1 MKNLSMK
8 TLIIYSIAL
17 MGLFG
22 IVRAEEVVTE
32 TTIPVV
38 SVTGEF
44 STDITFG
51 DATTFT
57 SPYSGL
63 VLSGDGWVLS
73 TYLSDGNVNIEE
85 AKYSWTVVEDVLT
98 LTFGSQAEPYG
109 LAWGLHRPSNNW
121 FVSTPRDHSIT
132 NGVGI
137 GVNKFGVGANFFYGG
152 STEDVTDEDGVVT
165 EGSQHWSTRVSYGIT
180 LAGLDSKFGLS
191 LNSDEAQLVDVSL
204 GNDLFTTSLEYDL
217 SEAADGAY
225 WLRGVVTPPQA
236 QGAFLLIGYKSDE
249 VVTYGVGYKCSDNMK
264 VMSEFTSGLKDADAH
279 WATRVSYGVTLA
291 GLDSKFGLSLN
302 SDEAQLVDVSLGN
315 SLFTTSL
322 EYDLS
327 EEADGAYWLRG
338 VVTPPQAQG
347 AFLLLGYNSEEVVT
361 YGVGYKC
368 SDNMKVVSE
377 FTSGMKDAD
386 GNEVTNDFSIRASYS
401 F

>member
-32 TTIPVV
+32 TTQPVV
-38 SVTGEF
+38 SVAGEF

-63 VLSGDGWVLS
+63 VLSGAGWVLS
-73 TYLSDGNVNIEE
+73 TNLSDGMVNIEE
-85 AKYSWTVVEDVLT
+85 AKYSWNVVDGVT

-109 LAWGLHRPSNNW
+109 LAWGLHRPATNW
-121 FVSTPRDHSIT
+121 FASTPRDHAVT
-132 NGVGI
+132 NGVGF
-137 GVNKFGVGANFFYGG
+137 GLNKWGVGADLFWGG
-152 STEDVTDEDGVVT
+152 DSMDEEMESELYWAG
-165 EGSQHWSTRVSYGIT
+165 RFSYGLNLLGI
-180 LAGLDSKFGLS
+180 DSNFGLS
-191 LNSDEAQLVDVSL
+191 LNSNEAQLIDVSA
-204 GNDLFTTSLEYDL
+204 GNNVF
-217 SEAADGAY
+217 EAS
-225 WLRGVVTPPQA
+225 
-236 QGAFLLIGYKSDE
+236 F
-249 VVTYGVGYKCSDNMK
+249 
-264 VMSEFTSGLKDADAH
+264 
-279 WATRVSYGVTLA
+279 
-291 GLDSKFGLSLN
+291 
-302 SDEAQLVDVSLGN
+302 
-315 SLFTTSL
+315 

-338 VVTPPQAQG
+338 VVTPTQVQG
-347 AFLLLGYNSEEVVT
+347 AFLLIGLNSDDVVT

-377 FTSGMKDAD
+377 FNSGLKDSE
-386 GNEVTNDFSIRASYS
+386 GNEVENDFSIRASYS